1 MYKKHGITRK
11 AVRTRK
17 FAHPDRSEEIKDVI
31 NFNMKEMKSH
41 IKNDVPIYYL
51 DECMFTV

>member
-1 MYKKHGITRK
+1 M
-11 AVRTRK
+11 RTRK

-31 NFNMKEMKSH
+31 NFNMKEMKNH
-41 IKNDVPIYYL
+41 IANDVPIYYL